1 MKQVSVGRN
10 GPEVSAMGLGGMSFS
25 DFYGP
30 TTDENSFAV
39 LDAAI
44 ELGVTHID
52 TSNIYG
58 MGRSEDVIGR
68 FLAARPAAR
77 DHFHIAT
84 KAGIARDADGNRIFR
99 NDLEYLESELDKSLM
114 RLGVET
120 VDLFYAHRRDARIP
134 IEDTA
139 GALATLVQKGKAR
152 AIGLSE
158 IAPTTLAR
166 AHAVHPVA
174 AVQSEYSL
182 STRSP
187 DLGLVQMCAR
197 LGAAMVAFSPVGR
210 SFLTDSPL
218 SWEAVQAQPFL
229 ASNPRF
235 SPENYAANL
244 AATDRF
250 RDLAA
255 DLNLPAAGLSIAW
268 LIAQG
273 DHVLPI
279 PGTRSV
285 AHLREMVA
293 GAKRTLTAEELAA
306 VDEVLP
312 VGWAHGDR
320 YSEAQWF
327 GPERYC

>member
-255 DLNLPAAGLSIAW
+255 DLNLPAAGLAIAW

>member
-39 LDAAI
+39 LDAAM

-182 STRSP
+182 ATRSP

-255 DLNLPAAGLSIAW
+255 DLNLPAAGLAIAW